1 MTTYPAKKKN
11 GNLGAVG
18 IAAAISV
25 LLCCGVG
32 TIGALTDDD
41 SDKKPVAVATATAST
56 VRDRIVDNAT
66 VTASPTPSAEASTT
80 PSPALIPTPGPQR
93 TIGAPTSRPVAK
105 PTTSKPKAKATTPA
119 PKPKTT
125 APKPKATTTAPKP
138 KPTTAKPKPPAVST
152 VHPGAFCST
161 QGARG
166 VTKTGKPMVC
176 TTTATDAK
184 KRWRAA

>member
-1 MTTYPAKKKN
+1 MTTYPAKKKI

-32 TIGALTDDD
+32 TIGALTTDD
-41 SDKKPVAVATATAST
+41 SDKKPTAAATQTAPTAS
-56 VRDRIVDNAT
+56 DRLAEDVSAT
-66 VTASPTPSAEASTT
+66 PDAPPSTIPEPAASS
-80 PSPALIPTPGPQR
+80 PTPGPQD
-93 TIGAPTSRPVAK
+93 TSGEPTPRPIVK
-105 PTTSKPKAKATTPA
+105 PTTTK

-125 APKPKATTTAPKP
+125 TAAPKPKATTAAPKP
-138 KPTTAKPKPPAVST
+138 KPTTAKPKPPSVAT
-152 VHPGAFCST
+152 VHPGSFCSK

-176 TTTATDAK
+176 TTTATDSK